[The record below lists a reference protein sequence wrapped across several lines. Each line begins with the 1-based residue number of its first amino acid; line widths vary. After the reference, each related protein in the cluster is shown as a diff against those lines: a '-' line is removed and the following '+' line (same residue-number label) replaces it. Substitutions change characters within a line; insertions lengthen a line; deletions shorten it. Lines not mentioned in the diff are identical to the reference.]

1 MHGID
6 AFNETVVVRI
16 RKMLCSFST
25 ASYHWIGRN
34 VFFCKFYHVIIIFVR
49 LRIDGNS
56 LGNVSMKFT
65 MKNNLENIY
74 EKKFIINRIVFILT
88 AINPIV
94 IFDQDQLNF
103 SVQPRLG
110 LSFIKF
116 TTTLTRCLIM
126 QDLFQL

>member
-1 MHGID
+1 MVHGID

-25 ASYHWIGRN
+25 DLLSLNWKKCVSRFLN
-34 VFFCKFYHVIIIFVR
+34 FIIIFVVR

-74 EKKFIINRIVFILT
+74 EKKFTINRFHSRH
-88 AINPIV
+88 
-94 IFDQDQLNF
+94 D
-103 SVQPRLG
+103 
-110 LSFIKF
+110 
-116 TTTLTRCLIM
+116 
-126 QDLFQL
+126 